1 MKLDRLTLSSAIKE
15 CSSRRPIVHPSDKSI
30 SNLVSEITSVYSK
43 GEHTL
48 AKVLSAAIFEAANL
62 THEVSLAVTGMAWLG
77 AGVSSVEQRL
87 LDLISTAN
95 QRILL
100 CCYRISTGAIPL
112 LDALAEAS
120 RQGVSTT
127 LVCDSFNKQP
137 RIIQDYLRQNAAR
150 FGDKFAVYDFMETDE
165 YTALHAKV
173 VVVDQHTALI
183 GSANLSFHGM
193 VANHEMAVVVS
204 GPIAAEISSRIDM
217 LLKSALVQRIT

>member
-1 MKLDRLTLSSAIKE
+1 MKLDRLALASAIKE
-15 CSSRRPIVHPSDKSI
+15 CSSRRPVTHPSEESI
-30 SNLVSEITSVYSK
+30 SNLIGEIASVHSK
-43 GEHTL
+43 GEHIL

-62 THEVSLAVTGMAWLG
+62 NHEVSLAVTGMAWLG

-87 LDLISTAN
+87 LELISTAN

-112 LDALAEAS
+112 LDALFEAS
-120 RQGVSTT
+120 RQGVSTS

-137 RIIQDYLRQNAAR
+137 RIIQEYLRQAATR
-150 FGDKFAVYDFMETDE
+150 VGDKFAVYDFLETDD

-204 GPIAAEISSRIDM
+204 GPVAAEISARIDL
-217 LLKSALVQRIT
+217 LLKSALVQRIN